1 MAEVLDHNAMAR
13 AADAATAARGDSG
26 DLPLLCT
33 VPVLLEVR
41 WPSDAR
47 HVRQRLS
54 HALLIEAR
62 DAQQHY
68 WQHPLDLLIARS
80 LTRFEVDMF
89 TQPLAYNMIVIVQV
103 AVCIARDAQVEN
115 VM

>member
-1 MAEVLDHNAMAR
+1 MLTFFRVRRPEDFLRDVHR
-13 AADAATAARGDSG
+13 
-26 DLPLLCT
+26 DLT
-33 VPVLLEVR
+33 
-41 WPSDAR
+41 
-47 HVRQRLS
+47 HFRQRLS

-80 LTRFEVDMF
+80 RTRFEADMC